1 MLYIWLSFEPSDE
14 GHEKCLSNIM
24 YVFRHQLSDDFSAV
38 ATFFKEA
45 VVSAGVVQR
54 LVEKILREI
63 MVVEDRLL
71 VLYLEMVEL
80 LVVTCTEGRFT
91 KLIKGLDLIVERLG
105 CGGKGTEMVDGCL
118 EKVLNSL

>member
-24 YVFRHQLSDDFSAV
+24 YVFDRQLNDLGAV
-38 ATFFKEA
+38 AAFFKKA

-54 LVEKILREI
+54 FVEKILRES
-63 MVVEDRLL
+63 MVVEDSLL
-71 VLYLEMVEL
+71 VLYLEMAEL
-80 LVVTCTEGRFT
+80 LVVTCIEGRIM